1 MYIPRDNMLPA
12 LPTLSPTG
20 PATYAILVAIEPAP
34 GSDQDFNDWYQ
45 RQHLDMLSM
54 CNGHVRTARFKL
66 EQEQPS
72 TNPSELSA
80 MPPSYLAVH
89 EFETL
94 DSVDHR
100 QVQRTRETEWS
111 RRILGKA
118 ERVEI
123 SAYKLLSAFGF
134 GASG

>member
-1 MYIPRDNMLPA
+1 MLPA
-12 LPTLSPTG
+12 LPPLSPTG
-20 PATYAILVAIEPAP
+20 PAAYAILVAIEPAP

-54 CNGHVRTARFKL
+54 CNGHVRTPRFQL

-94 DSVDHR
+94 DSVDHK

-118 ERVEI
+118 ERVDI
-123 SAYKLLSAFGF
+123 SAYKLLSAFGS
-134 GASG
+134 GASD